1 MAKNQLSSFD
11 LLTLPNLQRQIAA
24 HLLRQGPASAEVL
37 AQSLGLPLPD
47 VRDALDELAR
57 QGAVLLTD
65 ESQARVSFGRTRCR
79 TLPARLWHTLLATD
93 RPYSAQEIAAL
104 RTSLPFLQFARA
116 RLGHFA
122 DHGSGHALRVKSF
135 ATQLGYLLGLTQ
147 TERHLLRVAA
157 LFHDVG
163 NAVDRSRH
171 NLISQQAVED
181 LAAAGEL
188 PFNAREAALI
198 GLLCRWH
205 RGDYD
210 SERHDSLAD
219 EPIRTGVL
227 ASILRVAD
235 ALDIDQRRFDYTQRL
250 MHVLEFFYPQE
261 LPFWT
266 SHKEILGVRIRAAPA
281 IVLQVFV
288 REEQQIEKNIQ
299 IVMLRKD
306 LAGTPLDW
314 SVELIPVKDE
324 RPVTA
329 AVARAESPALLV
341 FPFEPHSLVMAALS
355 RQQLRAGGWDVE
367 LLCYPDTAGGS
378 TWLWGEVLSG
388 LLPECFG
395 RLVVIGDRPEPAA
408 LLARQRTV
416 EHWQQAGVPASL
428 LNRHEANWS
437 ALHALRRSGAE
448 IVLGGDWAYFW
459 GRAISLSDLAWGRVA
474 ALCTRDPSLPLVGI
488 QAEETTVA
496 GGLLKVVYDATSQAP
511 SDTAGWAALAEP
523 ILDRIAGDDAD
534 AGWTDCVDQASS
546 FTATWGRVA
555 TPSRVVGRVL
565 LFEDSLGVTLQSNY
579 WVMEAAIEAQGRT
592 LERGICF
599 RTPYAIAS
607 QRVSDTARE
616 VEDDA
621 VELLAMN
628 HWREEEAVPIR
639 LLCPPDLDPPPAGH
653 EGCVYLRLPA
663 RQARLVVQALID
675 ACNQS
680 PCSEP

>member
-1 MAKNQLSSFD
+1 MTKKQLSPFD
-11 LLTLPNLQRQIAA
+11 VLALPNLQRQIAA
-24 HLLRQGPASAEVL
+24 YLMRRGPASAEVV
-37 AQSLGLPLPD
+37 AQSLGLALPD

-65 ESQARVSFGRTRCR
+65 ESQARVSLGRTRCR
-79 TLPARLWHTLLATD
+79 TLPARLWDTLLATD
-93 RPYSAQEIAAL
+93 RCYSAQEIAAL

-157 LFHDVG
+157 LFHDIG

-188 PFNAREAALI
+188 PFNASEAALI
-198 GLLCRWH
+198 ALLCRWH

-210 SERHDSLAD
+210 AERHDSLAD

-266 SHKEILGVRIRAAPA
+266 SHKEILGVRIRATPDIA
-281 IVLQVFV
+281 LQVFV
-288 REEQQIEKNIQ
+288 REKQEIEKNIQ
-299 IVMLRKD
+299 IVMLRQD
-306 LAGTPLDW
+306 LAGTPFGW
-314 SVELIPVKDE
+314 SIELIAVNDE

-329 AVARAESPALLV
+329 AVARAESPALVV

-355 RQQLRAGGWDVE
+355 RQQLRAAGYDVE
-367 LLCYPDTAGGS
+367 LLCYPDTSAGS
-378 TWLWGEVLSG
+378 IWLWGEVLSG
-388 LLPECFG
+388 LLPECFA
-395 RLVVIGDRPEPAA
+395 RLVVIGDRPEPTA
-408 LLARQRTV
+408 LPARQRTV
-416 EHWQQAGVPASL
+416 EHWQRAGVPVSL

-437 ALHALRRSGAE
+437 AVHALRRSGAE

-459 GRAISLSDLAWGRVA
+459 GRAISLSGLAWGRVA
-474 ALCTRDPSLPLVGI
+474 ALCTCDPTLPVVGI
-488 QAEETTVA
+488 QAEEMA
-496 GGLLKVVYDATSQAP
+496 AARGLLKVVYDAVSRPP

-523 ILDRIAGDDAD
+523 ILDRIAGDDAN
-534 AGWTDCVDQASS
+534 AGWTYFVNQASN

-555 TPSRVVGRVL
+555 TPSHVVGRVL
-565 LFEDSLGVTLQSNY
+565 LFEDCPGGTLQSKY
-579 WVMEAAIEAQGRT
+579 WMMEAAIEAQGRT

-599 RTPYAIAS
+599 HTPYAIAS
-607 QRVSDTARE
+607 QRVSDPAGQVAE
-616 VEDDA
+616 GA
-621 VELLAMN
+621 VDLLAMN
-628 HWREEEAVPIR
+628 HWREEEAIPIR

-663 RQARLVVQALID
+663 RRAQEVIQALVD
-675 ACNQS
+675 GCNQ
-680 PCSEP
+680 

>member
-1 MAKNQLSSFD
+1 MTKNQLSPFD
-11 LLTLPNLQRQIAA
+11 LLALPDLQRQITA

-37 AQSLGLPLPD
+37 AQSLDLALPD

-79 TLPARLWHTLLATD
+79 TLPARLWHALLATD
-93 RPYSAQEIAAL
+93 RCYSAQEIAAL

-116 RLGHFA
+116 KLGHFA

-147 TERHLLRVAA
+147 TEQHLLRVAA

-188 PFNAREAALI
+188 PFNASEAALI

-205 RGDYD
+205 RRDYD
-210 SERHDSLAD
+210 AERHDSLAG
-219 EPIRTGVL
+219 EPIRTGLL

-235 ALDIDQRRFDYTQRL
+235 ALDIDQRRFDYTERM
-250 MHVLEFFYPQE
+250 MHVLEFFYPKE

-266 SHKEILGVRIRAAPA
+266 SHKEILGVRIRAAPD

-288 REEQQIEKNIQ
+288 REEPQIERNIQ
-299 IVMLRKD
+299 IVMLRQD

-314 SVELIPVKDE
+314 SIELIPVKE
-324 RPVTA
+324 KRPDSPSMESTA
-329 AVARAESPALLV
+329 RPGLVV

-367 LLCYPDTAGGS
+367 LLCYPDTSGGS

-395 RLVVIGDRPEPAA
+395 RLVVIGDRPEPTA
-408 LLARQRTV
+408 LPARQRTV
-416 EHWQQAGVPASL
+416 EHWQQAGVPVSL

-459 GRAISLSDLAWGRVA
+459 GQAINLSDLAWGRVA

-488 QAEETTVA
+488 RAEEMAATR
-496 GGLLKVVYDATSQAP
+496 GLLKVVYDAASRPP

-523 ILDRIAGDDAD
+523 ILDRIAGDDAN
-534 AGWTDCVDQASS
+534 AGWTYCVNQASN

-565 LFEDSLGVTLQSNY
+565 LFEDSPGVTLQSNY

-599 RTPYAIAS
+599 HTPYAIAS
-607 QRVSDTARE
+607 QRVSDTAGQ

-639 LLCPPDLDPPPAGH
+639 LLCPADLDPPPAGH

-663 RQARLVVQALID
+663 RQAQLVVQALID

-680 PCSEP
+680 PGSEP